1 MTSRGERVRVV
12 AACAGLVAVLASGCQ
27 STEDGPGADPSSGSS
42 PSSSPSS
49 SATPTPTSTIVEPAD
64 GPRIKVPGASMRG
77 LATYTRNS
85 DFGIVQGFRDGQS
98 GVTLAPALTDA
109 ASLDAFAKEWIRQHD
124 GPKVQVRQDD
134 AVAGGKYTA
143 WHVVDETT
151 DPQYR
156 VHTFGVMFLDSAWT
170 ITIRHNLDG
179 VPQPL
184 TDDEMQGVI
193 DGLLASFK
201 TDLD

>member
-1 MTSRGERVRVV
+1 MMSRGERVRLV
-12 AACAGLVAVLASGCQ
+12 AACVGLVAVLASGCQ
-27 STEDGPGADPSSGSS
+27 SSGEGTDADPVGGS
-42 PSSSPSS
+42 PTSS
-49 SATPTPTSTIVEPAD
+49 SAPPTPVPTATSTVVEPAD
-64 GPRIKVPGASMRG
+64 GPRIKVPGASMHG

-98 GVTLAPALTDA
+98 GVTLAPALTDT

-134 AVAGGKYTA
+134 AVAGGKYNA
-143 WHVVDETT
+143 WHVVDETS

-156 VHTFGVMFLDSAWT
+156 VHTFGVMFLDSSWT

-184 TDDEMQGVI
+184 TDDEMQGVT
-193 DGLLASFK
+193 DSLLASFK